1 MKCIP
6 LKQATTLMKQMLKTS
21 RPGRLVLLTRKKD
34 RSVTLKIT
42 QQRVTLVEQG
52 YRNVTTT
59 YPVTVGTAKRAAQ
72 AAFKREFPRS
82 HQVYVGE

>member
-1 MKCIP
+1 M
-6 LKQATTLMKQMLKTS
+6 TLT
-21 RPGRLVLLTRKKD
+21 
-34 RSVTLKIT
+34 IT

-59 YPVTVGTAKRAAQ
+59 YPVTVGTAKHAAQ